1 MRNLPT
7 PENQQVDVRLLE
19 KRVNILYD
27 IVKEVLARLEELE
40 GEEEEEEVYPHGWCG
55 TGRPVR
61 KELRK

>member
-7 PENQQVDVRLLE
+7 PEDQEVDVRLLE

-40 GEEEEEEVYPHGWCG
+40 GEEEEVYPHGWCG